1 MRIIQSMIDLL
12 LLVIF
17 VLGFLIGLRRGF
29 VLQLLHMT
37 GFIVAFVV
45 AVIYYD
51 DLSPKLDLWIPY
63 PELPESQQWAIFL
76 ENVSLE
82 SAFYN
87 AVAFAIIFFGIK
99 IIMQIIASMLDFLAD
114 LPVLNVVNNLFGGVL
129 GLLEIYFIVFLFL
142 YLGALVPIP
151 FIQNAVDG
159 SFIAQMIIEHTP
171 LLSNQIKTL
180 WFEHVAEH
188 LPNFS

>member
-1 MRIIQSMIDLL
+1 MIDLL